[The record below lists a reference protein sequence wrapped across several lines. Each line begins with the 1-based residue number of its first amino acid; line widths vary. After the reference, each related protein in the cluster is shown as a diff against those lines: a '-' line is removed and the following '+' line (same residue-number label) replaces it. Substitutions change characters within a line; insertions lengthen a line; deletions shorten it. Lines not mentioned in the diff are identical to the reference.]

1 MIVCMYILSSPKRHR
16 PWNPLWRVIFRNCL
30 LYGIY
35 LHLYT
40 AANIVALPR
49 ISWSCDI
56 ARHESILVRYHN
68 NRTDTK
74 IVGLSRCNH
83 LVYKILP
90 KGHINVYTDSL
101 NLTISGV
108 MFSIS
113 KNNTWSG
120 VFNITRNELQKMT
133 TPARPN
139 GAILNLCSRVNIF
152 DFEVFHVECQ
162 SSQYLY
168 VQNE

>member
-1 MIVCMYILSSPKRHR
+1 MQSTVEKLTRIVCMYILSSLKRHR
-16 PWNPLWRVIFRNCL
+16 PWNPLWRVIFLNCL
-30 LYGIY
+30 SYGIY
-35 LHLYT
+35 LHLYP
-40 AANIVALPR
+40 AANIEALPR

-56 ARHESILVRYHN
+56 ARHESIFVRYHN

-120 VFNITRNELQKMT
+120 NKMGCLKLRGMICKKWPHLQGQT
-133 TPARPN
+133 VP
-139 GAILNLCSRVNIF
+139 
-152 DFEVFHVECQ
+152 
-162 SSQYLY
+162 Y
-168 VQNE
+168 